1 MIPLARVLLA
11 AFVIA
16 VVLVCLPVE
25 STAQAASPKRV
36 LVFPLSGSVPGD
48 KGGDA
53 IGRLTQ
59 VVARSAGLTGA
70 EVTVGEVTFEDAST
84 MAGCA
89 ATGADC
95 LAQVAKALHVDHVVL
110 GSVEAGADA
119 GHVKVTLI
127 AYVNEVVS
135 ERSFELSAA
144 SIDGMVEQLA
154 REAPALFVGEKPAA
168 SATQPSEPPA
178 PAPAPVEPPAPV
190 APAGPSG
197 FARVSTTTW
206 IITGGGAALL
216 GTGAVL
222 LALAS
227 SKQNEVNAAPTE
239 TPADLD
245 RLATLEDEGARLTTA
260 GDVLVIG
267 GGAVFL
273 AGAAIA
279 IYQATSGPDEPA
291 GARDKRVSVRPL
303 WLGRGGGLS
312 VELSWP

>member
-11 AFVIA
+11 ALVVA
-16 VVLVCLPVE
+16 VVLVCVPVE
-25 STAQAASPKRV
+25 SAAEAARPKRV

-48 KGGDA
+48 KNGAA
-53 IGRLTQ
+53 IHRLTQ

-70 EVTVGEVTFEDAST
+70 DVTVGEVTFEDAST
-84 MAGCA
+84 LAGCA

-110 GSVEAGADA
+110 GSVAAGADD

-127 AYVNEVVS
+127 AYVNQVVS
-135 ERSFELSAA
+135 ERSFELSA
-144 SIDGMVEQLA
+144 SSVDGMVEQLA

-168 SATQPSEPPA
+168 AATQPAEPAEPAAAPEPPA
-178 PAPAPVEPPAPV
+178 PI

-197 FARVSTTTW
+197 LARVRTTTW
-206 IITGGGAALL
+206 IITGGGAVLL

-222 LALAS
+222 LALAK
-227 SKQNEVNAAPTE
+227 SKQDEVNAAPTE

-245 RLATLEDEGARLTTA
+245 RLVALEDEGARLTTA
-260 GDVLVIG
+260 GDVLLIG

-279 IYQATSGPDEPA
+279 VYQATSGGGGH
-291 GARDKRVSVRPL
+291 GARDSRVSVRPL
-303 WLGRGGGLS
+303 WFGRGGGLS